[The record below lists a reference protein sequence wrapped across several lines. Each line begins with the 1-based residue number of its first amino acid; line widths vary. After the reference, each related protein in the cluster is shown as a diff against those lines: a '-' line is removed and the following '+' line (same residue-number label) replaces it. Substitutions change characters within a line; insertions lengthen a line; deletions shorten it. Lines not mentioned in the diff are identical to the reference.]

1 MNYLKKNNYSFYQM
15 LNVLLMQK
23 NSVKD
28 KLLWILLKGLWIK
41 KW

>member
-28 KLLWILLKGLWIK
+28 KLLWILLKGL
-41 KW
+41 